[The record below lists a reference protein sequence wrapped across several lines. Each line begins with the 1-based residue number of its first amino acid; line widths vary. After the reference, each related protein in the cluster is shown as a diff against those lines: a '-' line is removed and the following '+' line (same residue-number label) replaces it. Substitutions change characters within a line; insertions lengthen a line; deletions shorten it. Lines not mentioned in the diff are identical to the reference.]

1 MRPASTRRRQLR
13 QRLPALT
20 GDSRSI
26 RLAMT
31 ETHQARLRSVAIPTE
46 HGGWSLTLEPA
57 ILGLLV
63 AWSTAGAALA
73 GAALIAFIARTPL
86 KIVLVD
92 RWRGRQLE
100 RSHLA
105 RRVLTIDL
113 VLLVALAAAA
123 VIAAAH
129 SFWWPLAIAAPLIVV
144 ELWHDMRSKS
154 RRLVPEL
161 AGTIGIGS
169 VAAAIALAGGAS
181 TGVAWGL
188 WLVIAARS
196 LAAVLFVRVQ
206 LLRFK
211 AQDHQL
217 WHSDVA
223 QLAAVAIVTWG
234 WLGGIV
240 PGIAAAAVAALAIF
254 GVIAVRRP
262 PQRAVTIGTQQV
274 VLGLTL
280 VLVTA
285 LGVRAP

>member
-1 MRPASTRRRQLR
+1 
-13 QRLPALT
+13 
-20 GDSRSI
+20 
-26 RLAMT
+26 MT
-31 ETHQARLRSVAIPTE
+31 LEPHAEFRSVAIPSE

-63 AWSTAGAALA
+63 AWSGAGAALA
-73 GAALIAFIARTPL
+73 GAALVAFIARTPL

-92 RWRGRQLE
+92 RWRGRRLD
-100 RSHLA
+100 RSELA
-105 RRVLTIDL
+105 KRVLTIDL
-113 VLLVALAAAA
+113 ILLVLLAAAA
-123 VIAAAH
+123 VVTAQH
-129 SFWWPLAIAAPLIVV
+129 SFWWPLAIAAPLILI
-144 ELWHDMRSKS
+144 ELWHDMRSRS
-154 RRLVPEL
+154 RRLIPEL

-169 VAAAIALAGGAS
+169 VAAAIALAGG
-181 TGVAWGL
+181 TTNGVAAGL

-211 AQDHQL
+211 EQNHQL

-223 QLAAVAIVTWG
+223 QVIAVVMVVGG

-240 PGIAAAAVAALAIF
+240 PGLAVIAFAGLAAFEL
-254 GVIAVRRP
+254 IAVRRL
-262 PQRAVTIGTQQV
+262 PQKAVAIGSQQI

-285 LGVRAP
+285 LGVRAPVR